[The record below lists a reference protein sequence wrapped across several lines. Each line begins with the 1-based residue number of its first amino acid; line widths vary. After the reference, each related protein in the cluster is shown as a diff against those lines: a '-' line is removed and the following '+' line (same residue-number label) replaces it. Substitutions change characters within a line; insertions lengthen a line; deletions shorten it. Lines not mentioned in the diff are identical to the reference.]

1 MTYTKKIYKTA
12 RDTLNFFLWFC
23 WTKSI
28 KKIHIDLRCARARGP
43 QGTYKARTSEINFIL
58 SKVQKWQFLP
68 PHEKFWAKSWKYPK
82 SYAFVIYKRC
92 LFANPYIGQKFK
104 KITFNLDNGP
114 IWPVYGP
121 GNNFNSSNP
130 IYYGQGSAPTKDF
143 KFCHFWVVGSFSA
156 FSILLL
162 NSAVSN
168 SALNFL
174 DKNQGNEK

>member
-82 SYAFVIYKRC
+82 SYAFVIYKWC
-92 LFANPYIGQKFK
+92 LFANMYIGQKFK
-104 KITFNLDNGP
+104 KSPSIWITGQFGP
-114 IWPVYGP
+114 CMGPVT
-121 GNNFNSSNP
+121 
-130 IYYGQGSAPTKDF
+130 ILTHPTQSTMVKE
-143 KFCHFWVVGSFSA
+143 VPRPR
-156 FSILLL
+156 I
-162 NSAVSN
+162 
-168 SALNFL
+168 LNFVIFGWS
-174 DKNQGNEK
+174 DHSQHSAYFC